1 MTAINHQNNFGTN
14 LTSGTSSGATT
25 SPLNSIPTIDA
36 PFYLAFDATNIN
48 GHYEVLQITS
58 KTATNVNHAALTYDH
73 TTAEEV
79 RCVCPAV
86 EMDTWSAALN
96 TTTWTDW
103 TPTFTNFTKGSATI
117 VAKYTQIG
125 KTVHARLKV
134 VLAAD
139 SSVSGAIVV
148 TLPVTKA
155 AEGGISGVA
164 IIGNA
169 GIFDANVGV
178 ITGII
183 VAQDTT
189 TCIVQAIV
197 TSGAYAVPA
206 NTSSTVPMTWT
217 TGDEFAVNITYE
229 AA

>member
-48 GHYEVLQITS
+48 SHYEVLQITS

-103 TPTFTNFTKGSATI
+103 TPTFENFTKGSATV

-125 KTVHARLKV
+125 KTVHFL
-134 VLAAD
+134 L
-139 SSVSGAIVV
+139 SVILNGSTMG
-148 TLPVTKA
+148 TGPTFSLPVTA
-155 AEGGISGVA
+155 ASTFPVATTLGQLYWLDEGTADGQGFISLA
-164 IIGNA
+164 STTSASLRTYA
-169 GIFDANVGV
+169 GDATYG
-178 ITGII
+178 G
-183 VAQDTT
+183 
-189 TCIVQAIV
+189 
-197 TSGAYAVPA
+197 YAPF
-206 NTSSTVPMTWT
+206 SSTVPMTWANSDRFIAR
-217 TGDEFAVNITYE
+217 GTYE